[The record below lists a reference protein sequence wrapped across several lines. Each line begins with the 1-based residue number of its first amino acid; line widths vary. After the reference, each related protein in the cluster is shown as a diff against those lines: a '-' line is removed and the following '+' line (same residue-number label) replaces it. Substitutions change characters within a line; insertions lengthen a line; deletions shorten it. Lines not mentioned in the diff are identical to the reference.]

1 MEENKNQFPTEEVT
15 LPSKGLL
22 YPENSPLSKGV
33 IEIKYM
39 TAREEDILT
48 NQNYLKSGT
57 AIDKLLQSLIIT
69 KVNYNDI
76 LLGDKNA
83 ILIAARILGYGADY
97 EFKYGPDEELVSVDL
112 STLEDKEVN
121 EDLITKGKNEFLF
134 TLPFSKK
141 DITFKLLSHGDD
153 QKIQNEIKG
162 LKKLNKQSNTE
173 NTTRL
178 KHTILSVDGDYD
190 KKTIREF
197 VDNTLLAR
205 DARELRKYI
214 TYIAP
219 DIDLEVTLQLP
230 DGTQQ
235 EGVSL
240 PIGVSFFWPDA
251 GV

>member
-162 LKKLNKQSNTE
+162 LKKLNKNSSTDL
-173 NTTRL
+173 TTRM
-178 KHTILSVDGDYD
+178 KHMITSVGGNREM
-190 KKTIREF
+190 KSIREF
-197 VDNTLLAR
+197 VDIHLLAR
-205 DARELRKYI
+205 DARDLRLYLKDI
-214 TYIAP
+214 QP
-219 DIDLEVTLQLP
+219 DVDLYFNHE
-230 DGTQQ
+230 DESG
-235 EGVSL
+235 EYKRVSI
-240 PIGVSFFWPDA
+240 PINIGFFWPD
-251 GV
+251 VEL

>member
-1 MEENKNQFPTEEVT
+1 MEEKKSTFPSEEVT

-121 EDLITKGKNEFLF
+121 ENSFLPSFTKDSSNCLSLIVVKSNSIVSPLY
-134 TLPFSKK
+134 SK
-141 DITFKLLSHGDD
+141 L
-153 QKIQNEIKG
+153 
-162 LKKLNKQSNTE
+162 
-173 NTTRL
+173 
-178 KHTILSVDGDYD
+178 
-190 KKTIREF
+190 
-197 VDNTLLAR
+197 
-205 DARELRKYI
+205 
-214 TYIAP
+214 
-219 DIDLEVTLQLP
+219 
-230 DGTQQ
+230 
-235 EGVSL
+235 
-240 PIGVSFFWPDA
+240 
-251 GV
+251 